1 MGRLSDPGREARSR
15 MAQAE
20 AESRRRCSAQDGAAG
35 GEGKPLPRRPQRYKL
50 YDKIADRVSLNA
62 INAVII
68 VAALLLVAVLIYGIA
83 TGSRG

>member
-1 MGRLSDPGREARSR
+1 MLSDPGREARSR

-20 AESRRRCSAQDGAAG
+20 AESKRRYSAEEAAAD
-35 GEGKPLPRRPQRYKL
+35 GEGKPLPRRPRRYRL

-62 INAVII
+62 INVVII
-68 VAALLLVAVLIYGIA
+68 VAALLLVIALVYGIA